1 MTSIKDI
8 VHRQLGAIAAARASG
23 AAPLKPAK
31 TEAEILGLAFV
42 PGQRVLDTTTGQEAT
57 VRGSTIKHAILP
69 AS

>member
-8 VHRQLGAIAAARASG
+8 VNRQLGQIAVARSTG
-23 AAPLKPAK
+23 CLPLKPAK

-42 PGQRVLDTTTGQEAT
+42 PGQRVLDTTTGQEGT
-57 VRGSTIKHAILP
+57 VRGATIKHAILP